1 MTQASPVSDVLLS
14 LMKFSKACLALLLL
28 QYLVAR
34 PTAATANDAV
44 TQWNSALQRTIRKL
58 SIANQISSRYLSLVH
73 VAQYQ
78 VRAIIAVNYIM

>member
-1 MTQASPVSDVLLS
+1 MRVSASFAATLVLATL
-14 LMKFSKACLALLLL
+14 
-28 QYLVAR
+28 
-34 PTAATANDAV
+34 TATPSSATANNAV

-78 VRAIIAVNYIM
+78 VRTLFQIRHGRS